1 MNKVILKII
10 VFLLAGV
17 LFQPTTAKNIVDQLS
32 AVDTLKIQKSYLKK
46 LRQLSC
52 NAEFGKRVL
61 LIYLTDI
68 DYSTL
73 LKAWSGEKL
82 GSAELIE
89 RVELAYDPYNRK
101 KKIPDNFGMIIDDGL
116 TIIAYADNTG
126 VYCNYMKS
134 EKRRQLVDYI
144 VGEQPDIMFQMYGT
158 TNGSIYFSVKNGAV
172 EVLEFDKTHKM
183 SVVPVEDFTNWKA
196 IDLYWS
202 LGIPEE
208 ERVKILNGYWE
219 SL

>member
-10 VFLLAGV
+10 VFLLVGM
-17 LFQPTTAKNIVDQLS
+17 LFQSTTAKNIIDQLS
-32 AVDTLKIQKSYLKK
+32 GVDTLKIQKSYLKR
-46 LRQLSC
+46 LRRLSC
-52 NAEFGKRVL
+52 NTKCEKRVL
-61 LIYLTDI
+61 LIYLTSI
-68 DYSTL
+68 EYSTL

-82 GSAELIE
+82 GSAELIDH
-89 RVELAYDPYNRK
+89 VELTYDSDDRK
-101 KKIPDNFGMIIDDGL
+101 KKIPNNLGMIINDSL
-116 TIIAYADNTG
+116 TIIATANNLG
-126 VYCNYMKS
+126 VYCNYMKN

-144 VGEQPDIMFQMYGT
+144 VGKQPDVMFRMYGT
-158 TNGSIYFSVKNGAV
+158 TNGSIYFSVKNGVV

-208 ERVKILNGYWE
+208 ERVKILNGE
-219 SL
+219 